1 MKRHYIRITAVIL
14 ILILVVMCLGAGF
27 FTYAQIQKVNKDYM
41 QTCLNISESSVVH
54 FEETSDLTQVL
65 KDTYS
70 TIWRNAATI
79 RPSDI
84 GFSGKILWT
93 QDGEEHFV
101 TSGDYVRVYYQ
112 TDHPISSLEQIRI
125 LPVDDRFIAGEVH
138 FQKLTD
144 LRISA
149 DADDVFLYN
158 GTMFY
163 SLDEISGEQHY
174 TFNLPGA
181 GIGTVGKVDPNWA
194 SSYVLYGEY
203 VKMAQSS
210 AQENLDNEAQKICT
224 EVIEDGK
231 LTNTKQYKKEGL
243 FTSYFVCYQATPYSI
258 TTPVSAYGAFTYHPL
273 SIVMEKNAH
282 VYILFGITLLFFWA
296 AVIFV
301 MYRMYITRKNYEM
314 RSQQL
319 TRSIAHELKTPLAVT
334 KAYVENW
341 EYIDEKERPQI
352 AETLQ
357 GEVDHMT
364 HLVNTLLDLSKL
376 DSGNVTLK
384 KEEVELSSLTRS
396 ILRRMDS
403 LIKERDLHVTW
414 ERSAEEAATNGSSD
428 DASEEEYLVIA
439 DLDLIKM
446 AIGNFLSNAI
456 KYADKKVYV
465 KISGTGKNVRWEVRN
480 DGKTI
485 SKKEQKQIWE
495 LFYKADKSRTERLG
509 SSGIGLAVNRS
520 ILNLH
525 GAKYGC
531 NSDFSGT
538 TFWFEM
544 KRKNEQK

>member
-14 ILILVVMCLGAGF
+14 VLILVVICLGAGF
-27 FTYAQIQKVNKDYM
+27 FTYAQIQEVNEDYM
-41 QTCLNISESSVVH
+41 QTCINISGSSVVH
-54 FEETSDLTQVL
+54 FNGESELSQVL

-84 GFSGKILWT
+84 GFSGRVLWIL
-93 QDGEEHFV
+93 DGEEHYV
-101 TSGDYVRVYYQ
+101 DSGNYVRVYYQ
-112 TDHPISSLEQIRI
+112 TSQAISSLDQVRI
-125 LPVDDRFIAGEVH
+125 LPVDDRFNGGQEH
-138 FQKLTD
+138 FQTLGTI
-144 LRISA
+144 LFSA

-158 GTMFY
+158 GTMLYDF
-163 SLDEISGEQHY
+163 DETTEQQRY

-181 GIGTVGKVDPNWA
+181 NIGTVGEVYPNWA
-194 SSYVLYGEY
+194 ADYVLHAEY
-203 VKMAQSS
+203 VKMALNS
-210 AQENLDNEAQKICT
+210 AQKDLDDEARKIFN
-224 EVIEDGK
+224 EVILSGK
-231 LTNTKQYKKEGL
+231 LNNTKQYKKEGI
-243 FTSYFVCYQATPYSI
+243 FTSYLVCYQATPYSI
-258 TTPVSAYGAFTYHPL
+258 TTPITSYGAFTYHPL
-273 SIVMEKNAH
+273 SIVLEKNAH

-296 AVIFV
+296 FVIFV
-301 MYRMYITRKNYEM
+301 MHRMYITRKNYEM

-341 EYIDEKERPQI
+341 EYIDEDERPQI

-396 ILRRMDS
+396 LLRRMDS
-403 LIKERDLHVTW
+403 LIKERDLDVTW
-414 ERSAEEAATNGSSD
+414 DESISD
-428 DASEEEYLVIA
+428 KTKEEYLVIA

-456 KYADKKVYV
+456 KYGDKKVV
-465 KISGTGKNVRWEVRN
+465 LKISGTNKLVRWEVRN

-495 LFYKADKSRTERLG
+495 LFYKTDKSRTERLG

-525 GAKYGC
+525 KAKFGC

-544 KRKNEQK
+544 KRINRNEEKENEYGE